1 MQIFYAVVPR
11 DKKNS
16 QRHRNNLFFKIIIPT
31 LMDRLKRGDLVRI
44 TQ

>member
-1 MQIFYAVVPR
+1 MKYFMRLCQEKI
-11 DKKNS
+11 NS

-31 LMDRLKRGDLVRI
+31 LMDQLKKRDLVRI